1 MPSTVERMRARLF
14 ANTPRDRD
22 AYHRVIKSCLVGTTH
37 VLDLGCGKG
46 VLNPFAWHAHPEA
59 RIVGIDPDPEASSN
73 PNLQEFYQLRDGEPW
88 AVADGRFDLVVCR
101 YVLEHVADPDAFLTE
116 LHRVLKP
123 GGRFVFLTPSRYYP
137 VMLVSHFLPH
147 QVHQR
152 LLART
157 KKSAANDVFATHYA
171 MNDKRTLRRQ
181 AHQYGFEVA
190 LLQQRDFQPADYFD
204 FNVIPFTLNLVFFGF
219 CKLVR
224 LDRQI
229 GASLLGMF
237 VKQ

>member
-22 AYHRVIKSCLVGTTH
+22 AYHRVIAGCLDGPTA

-46 VLNPFAWHAHPEA
+46 VLNPFAWHEHPEA

-73 PNLQEFYQLRDGEPW
+73 PNLSEFHLLREGEPW
-88 AVADGRFDLVVCR
+88 AVADERFDLVVCR

-116 LHRVLKP
+116 LRRVLKP
-123 GGRFVFLTPSRYYP
+123 GGRFVFLTPSRFYP
-137 VMLVSHFLPH
+137 VMLIAHLLPH
-147 QVHQR
+147 RAHQTV
-152 LLART
+152 LART

-181 AHQYGFEVA
+181 AKQYGFEVA
-190 LLQQRDFQPADYFD
+190 LLQQSDFQPADYFD
-204 FNVIPFTLNLVFFGF
+204 FNVIAFTLNLAFFGF
-219 CKLVR
+219 CKLFR

-237 VKQ
+237 IKR